1 MAHEWDRGV
10 LKASSWH
17 GLEQVDAT
25 MATAADLISHGERS
39 GAFPIALTTTPVL
52 AFHGGQTLR
61 SEHDRA
67 IVADYAAHAPRIVGR
82 VGGRYTPLAPADF
95 RTLIHAACDAGAKP
109 AGAFSLADGRRVLA
123 TFEVDRGQAGRA
135 GEIVSHFSL
144 CDSYDGTKKLQVIQ
158 SSTRVVCANTLAI
171 ARSEARGTMLEVRH
185 TASIADKVPAMASAI
200 DEAIKSGRAMREA
213 FAERADRRLSRTETE
228 ALLDKLFPLADD
240 RDSAHKRTQAENK
253 RADAVR
259 AMTLAVN
266 DVGPTVATVQ
276 NAATWLV
283 DRNADGT
290 PRASRGGS
298 DRLDNL
304 IHGSRGQRIQEI
316 ETVIEVFM
324 RDGSVKQVTA
334 SEALKTPGISP
345 EVVGRAVLSDILGG
359 DIWS

>member
-1 MAHEWDRGV
+1 
-10 LKASSWH
+10 
-17 GLEQVDAT
+17 
-25 MATAADLISHGERS
+25 
-39 GAFPIALTTTPVL
+39 
-52 AFHGGQTLR
+52 
-61 SEHDRA
+61 
-67 IVADYAAHAPRIVGR
+67 
-82 VGGRYTPLAPADF
+82 
-95 RTLIHAACDAGAKP
+95 
-109 AGAFSLADGRRVLA
+109 
-123 TFEVDRGQAGRA
+123 
-135 GEIVSHFSL
+135 
-144 CDSYDGTKKLQVIQ
+144 
-158 SSTRVVCANTLAI
+158 
-171 ARSEARGTMLEVRH
+171 MLEVRH